1 MSNNGK
7 AKRGAALIAEMQT
20 DALDIVGE
28 AMDLETEATA
38 EITLDDD
45 GRPVLYIET
54 LGGADGVCL
63 TMRGVFNLLKFLKIN
78 EPDIFAL
85 AEGDQDAAVPHYAPD
100 GASAWTSADV

>member
-1 MSNNGK
+1 MSK
-7 AKRGAALIAEMQT
+7 QKRGAATLADMQT

-28 AMDLETEATA
+28 AVDLETEAAA

-54 LGGADGVCL
+54 QGGADGVCL
-63 TMRGVFNLLKFLKIN
+63 TMRGAFNLLKFLKTN

-85 AEGDQDAAVPHYAPD
+85 AEGDQDAATPRYTPD
-100 GASAWTSADV
+100 GSSAWASADV